1 MATTKSAVTQPA
13 VAGDSAWGVA
23 RQYGALLESRAES
36 NRLSI
41 LSSLRA
47 QTVAAAPPRQE
58 TPASAKT
65 AASPPALVPL
75 AKTAAQPGVADVQP
89 AKASVQPVRPA
100 SGRADPAG
108 ATVAHVVVPDETPW
122 KIAAAYGVPVEDVL
136 AHNRLREGDVIKPG
150 QRLMIPTRPTAPVPR
165 HRERAA
171 SQVRTDADPP
181 APVPEPGT
189 VAARKGA
196 VKPPAQ
202 VGPDRVFLWPTRGII
217 TSRFGWR
224 RYRRHHEGIDL
235 AAPHGT
241 PIYATR
247 DGIVEYSG
255 VRNGYGQVVYVDHG
269 GGLVTVYGHAS
280 ELLVAAGQR
289 VKRGQMI
296 ARVGCTG
303 VCTGAHVHFEVRI
316 NGVAVNPLQY
326 LR

>member
-1 MATTKSAVTQPA
+1 M
-13 VAGDSAWGVA
+13 
-23 RQYGALLESRAES
+23 
-36 NRLSI
+36 
-41 LSSLRA
+41 
-47 QTVAAAPPRQE
+47 
-58 TPASAKT
+58 
-65 AASPPALVPL
+65 
-75 AKTAAQPGVADVQP
+75 ADVQP
-89 AKASVQPVRPA
+89 AKTSVQPAGPA
-100 SGRADPAG
+100 SRRADPAG
-108 ATVAHVVVPDETPW
+108 ATVAHVVAPGETPW
-122 KIAAAYGVPVEDVL
+122 KIAAAYGVRVEDVL
-136 AHNRLREGDVIKPG
+136 THNGLREGDVIKPG
-150 QRLMIPTRPTAPVPR
+150 RRLMIPTRPTAPVP
-165 HRERAA
+165 
-171 SQVRTDADPP
+171 
-181 APVPEPGT
+181 EPGN
-189 VAARKGA
+189 VEARKGA

-235 AAPHGT
+235 ASPHGT